1 MTTPAAA
8 PTAAVLIIGNE
19 ILSGRTK
26 DLNLPHLG
34 EQLAGLGI
42 RVVEA
47 RVVSDIESAIVTAV
61 NALRAQY
68 DYVFTT
74 GGIGPT
80 HDDITSASVA
90 KAFGVPLHL
99 HPDAKAA
106 FEAHYKQELNE
117 ARLRMA
123 HVPVGAVLVENPI
136 SIAPGFRMEN
146 VYVFAG
152 IPKVMQA
159 MFESIRH
166 ELRGGPAIRSRSIT
180 AYMTEGTIAKALSAI
195 QDSWPQVDI
204 GSYPMVRDGRF
215 GTSLVLRSSQPK
227 ALELAFSDVRKMVA
241 GIQVEV
247 ISEE

>member
-1 MTTPAAA
+1 MSS

-34 EQLAGLGI
+34 EQLAALGI

-47 RVVSDIESAIVTAV
+47 RVVSDIESAIVEAV
-61 NALRAQY
+61 NTLRAKY

-80 HDDITSASVA
+80 HDDITSPSVA
-90 KAFGVPLHL
+90 RAFGVELYL
-99 HPDAKAA
+99 HPEAKEA
-106 FEAHYKQELNE
+106 FERHYKQELNE

-123 HVPVGAVLVENPI
+123 HVPVGATLVENPI

-152 IPKVMQA
+152 IPRVMQA

-166 ELRGGPAIRSRSIT
+166 ELKGGPAIRSRSIT
-180 AYMTEGTIAKALSAI
+180 AYMTEGAIAKALSDI
-195 QDSWPQVDI
+195 QDRWAQVDI

-215 GTSLVLRSSQPK
+215 GTSLVLRSSQPE
-227 ALELAFSDVRKMVA
+227 ALEQAFVDVQRMVA
-241 GIQVEV
+241 GIGAEV